1 MTGTLTRDCSGERIA
16 KTSKQQGELQICICV
31 DLNLNSD
38 DSLKSTFGRDL
49 QVNKREEFN
58 LTKRKLMLYAKV
70 ERKSCEGYSLVTNL
84 TFTLRISP

>member
-1 MTGTLTRDCSGERIA
+1 MTGNLTRDCSGERIA
-16 KTSKQQGELQICICV
+16 KTSRQQGELQICICV

-58 LTKRKLMLYAKV
+58 LTKKKANALCKSRKEIL
-70 ERKSCEGYSLVTNL
+70 
-84 TFTLRISP
+84 